1 MSWLSDIID
10 PRVQQAIIAGL
21 FVAIGW
27 VYSSGQKRRTERR
40 LRRIR
45 RHDLQTA
52 LLAEILHYREA
63 LEFFDL
69 DETWT
74 KVVLRMERD
83 PSFHPFIPSERN
95 ATIFTASLEH
105 IHILPGAVI
114 GPVTRYYNQVFAIDA
129 LIADMHGEAFAAQE
143 QSVRISVYTDY
154 IALKKEALIAAR
166 EASEALSAKLEKSD
180 IWGRRVPSP
189 VATGDKAISSPAAAR
204 SDQS

>member
-1 MSWLSDIID
+1 MAWLSDIID

-21 FVAIGW
+21 FVSIGW
-27 VYSSGQKRRTERR
+27 VYSSDQKRRTQRR
-40 LRRIR
+40 LRRMR

-52 LLAEILHYREA
+52 LLAEILHYQQA

-83 PSFHPFIPSERN
+83 PSFQPFIPSERN

-105 IHILPGAVI
+105 INILPGAVI
-114 GPVTRYYNQVFAIDA
+114 GPVTRYYNQVFAVDA
-129 LIADMHGEAFAAQE
+129 LIADMHTETFAQQE

-154 IALKKEALIAAR
+154 IALKKEALVAAR
-166 EASEALSAKLEKSD
+166 KASAVLSAKLESRD
-180 IWGRRVPSP
+180 MFGRRVPSP
-189 VATGDKAISSPAAAR
+189 VAAEADGLSNPAAAR